1 MGKVKIGR
9 IGHNRVRN
17 WEGRDS
23 IIDEEQRN
31 YLCSC
36 AFLQHLLNVN

>member
-9 IGHNRVRN
+9 IGHNRVKN

-23 IIDEEQRN
+23 MINDEQRN
-31 YLCSC
+31 ISAAAISC
-36 AFLQHLLNVN
+36 NIS